1 MKIKTQVS
9 ISVIVFVILAVVITS
24 SFFSSTNQLHEIQNI
39 GKLFPDSREVTVGK
53 TLLMS
58 GRITPGSV

>member
-1 MKIKTQVS
+1 MADTLRVL
-9 ISVIVFVILAVVITS
+9 SVDDKSDIL
-24 SFFSSTNQLHEIQNI
+24 EI
-39 GKLFPDSREVTVGK
+39 GTLFPDSREVTVGK